1 MDYQELYELR
11 KKLADWKKNP
21 KETINILKQLEQTP
35 LDQEA
40 VNKSKIYKTLHTLTT
55 IDDKSDILASTL
67 KSKASIV
74 QDKLKKLSQ
83 NKPNQNEIIE
93 KKREKSEE
101 IKVEKQNSVQSIQ
114 SSKSLPANDLFENFK
129 TPYPSYVDR
138 VKYLNAISNL
148 FILNIQKFKNQ
159 NDLNASDRQ
168 TIKDC
173 VEKMESTIY
182 YKRSQDYT
190 PKKAYEQDLKVLAG
204 FLKKDKNGSLTYS
217 IFTKQFDPVNAAQL
231 KAADWVDDETKQ
243 EQSRIIREK
252 MEAEQIGFYKDLSK
266 REMEGVE
273 GKMCK
278 GCGQKK
284 VYLVDEKQTRASD
297 EPTTKF
303 FECYNCGDKFRIC

>member
-11 KKLADWKKNP
+11 KKLVDWKKNP
-21 KETINILKQLEQTP
+21 KETINILKLLEQTP
-35 LDQEA
+35 IDQEA
-40 VNKSKIYKTLHTLTT
+40 VNKSKIYKTLHTLTI
-55 IDDKSDILASTL
+55 IDDKSDPLAATIRT
-67 KSKASIV
+67 KAQIV

-83 NKPNQNEIIE
+83 NKPNDNDTIE

-101 IKVEKQNSVQSIQ
+101 IKMQKQNSVQNIQ
-114 SSKSLPANDLFENFK
+114 SSKSLPDIDLFVNYK
-129 TPYPSYVDR
+129 VPYPSYVDR
-138 VKYLNAISNL
+138 VKYLTAISKL
-148 FILNIQKFKNQ
+148 FILNIQIFKNQ
-159 NDLNASDRQ
+159 DDLSDSDYQ
-168 TIKDC
+168 IIKDS
-173 VEKMESTIY
+173 VEKMEKAIY
-182 YKRSQDYT
+182 YKRQTEHS
-190 PKKAYEQDLKVLAG
+190 PRKAYEQDLKILAG
-204 FLKKDKNGSLTYS
+204 FLKKDKNGSLTYR
-217 IFTKQFDPVNAAQL
+217 IFSKQFDPLIAAQL

-252 MEAEQIGFYKDLSK
+252 MEAEQLGFYKDLSK